1 MKMRNSRRKE
11 IADDKDKYIEE
22 LEKEIKLLSLGR
34 EKKYSDGEE
43 ELSILISKQED
54 FLVQQYRDKDDLLNQ
69 NQLLN
74 QDVSRLLRTISIN
87 HNYINFLAN
96 SFWWKITFPMR
107 YIYRKLK
114 VKKTNYPFV
123 KNVSDDVFKIEEKVS
138 AIIFTYNAGEEFLIQ
153 LEHLKTQKNI
163 LDIEIIVV
171 DRGSQDHTVSYAKEA
186 GPKVI
191 EMKDLNITDSR
202 VYEKILPI
210 VNGEYVV
217 IIDQNKVVDSDYW
230 IYQSIIP
237 IKDNMAVST
246 VFFKED
252 VSQIREVTHY
262 PELKSRMVKISG
274 EQVLFF
280 PEDRNAIQYFSP
292 VVLDKSCI
300 LVKKRISNMF
310 LI

>member
-1 MKMRNSRRKE
+1 MKTRNSNKKDM
-11 IADDKDKYIEE
+11 IDDKDKYIEE
-22 LEKEIKLLSLGR
+22 LEKEIRMLSLGR
-34 EKKYSDGEE
+34 EKKYSDGYEK
-43 ELSILISKQED
+43 LSVLINKQEE
-54 FLVQQYRDKDDLLNQ
+54 FLVQQYRDKDELLSQ

-107 YIYRKLK
+107 YAYRKLK
-114 VKKTNYPFV
+114 VKKINYHFV
-123 KNVSDDVFKIEEKVS
+123 KNVTDDVSNIEEKVS
-138 AIIFTYNAGEEFLIQ
+138 VILFTYNAGEEFLVQ
-153 LEHLKTQKNI
+153 LEHLKAQKYI
-163 LDIEIIVV
+163 LDMEIIVI
-171 DRGSQDHTVSYAKEA
+171 DRGSKDNTVSYAKDA
-186 GPKVI
+186 GAEVI
-191 EMKDLNITDSR
+191 DIKDAKITDSR

-210 VNGEYVV
+210 INGEYVV

-230 IYQSIIP
+230 IYQSIVP

-252 VSQIREVTHY
+252 VSQVREVTHY
-262 PELKSRMVKISG
+262 PELKSRMVKICD

-300 LVKKRISNMF
+300 LVKKKISNIF